1 MIDKTVVVGASSTV
15 NVILKK
21 VKFDEVV
28 VVAFGKQTAKSI
40 VGSVVTIGKEVLGKQ
55 QATSVLTS
63 LQGTVAGLILSLQ
76 VVSRVKTLRFVFVV
90 FLPLMLQLIL

>member
-21 VKFDEVV
+21 LNFLDEVV

-40 VGSVVTIGKEVLGKQ
+40 VGSVVTIGKVLGSNKR
-55 QATSVLTS
+55 
-63 LQGTVAGLILSLQ
+63 Q
-76 VVSRVKTLRFVFVV
+76 VF
-90 FLPLMLQLIL
+90 